1 MEIRLAGH
9 DGLLAFV
16 DDEDYKTFDLGSY
29 KWRRSIGHSTTYAK
43 TDKKGK
49 SILLHRLIMGLLDAP
64 SSIYVDH
71 KDHNG
76 LNNYRTNLRVT
87 DNKGNSHNAR
97 KRLSAK
103 NTSTYKGV
111 SFDPKNKTN
120 PWRAHITLSEDR
132 RIETDKKW
140 HSRPRYLGCYRTQE
154 EAAWAYNQA
163 AIELFGPYAH
173 LNDLSDQKAAC

>member
-1 MEIRLAGH
+1 MGTTLLNLIGPQ
-9 DGLLAFV
+9 GLSAIV
-16 DDEDYKTFDLGSY
+16 DEEDYKTLDLGSY
-29 KWRRSIGHSTTYAK
+29 KWTPFIGHNTTYAK
-43 TDKKGK
+43 TYKKGK
-49 SILLHRLIMGLLDAP
+49 KILLHRLIMGLIDSP
-64 SSIYVDH
+64 SSVYVDH

-103 NTSTYKGV
+103 NTSCYKGV

-132 RIETDKKW
+132 HIGADKKW
-140 HSRPRYLGCYRTQE
+140 RSRPRYLGCYRTQE
-154 EAAWAYNQA
+154 EAATAYNQA
-163 AIELFGPYAH
+163 ATELFGHMAH
-173 LNDLSDQKAAC
+173 LNVIRP